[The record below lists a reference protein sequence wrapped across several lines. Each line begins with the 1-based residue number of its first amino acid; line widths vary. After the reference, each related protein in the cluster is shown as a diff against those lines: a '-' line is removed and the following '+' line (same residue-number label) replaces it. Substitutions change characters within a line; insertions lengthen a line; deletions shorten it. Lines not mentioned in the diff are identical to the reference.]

1 MSLPQSYKQAVFKAQ
16 GEPLTIEQA
25 PLKLPGAGEI
35 LVKVEA
41 CGVCFSDLFAQNNV
55 MGGGF
60 PLVPGHEIIGRVA
73 AVGGGDSLW
82 KVGDRVGVG
91 AHGGHCHRCSRCR
104 LGDFITCVEGGLI
117 GTCASSVVSPEISR
131 VANKERLL

>member
-41 CGVCFSDLFAQNNV
+41 CGVCFSDMFAQNNV

-82 KVGDRVGVG
+82 KVGDRVGAG
-91 AHGGHCHRCSRCR
+91 WHGGHDGESTP
-104 LGDFITCVEGGLI
+104 LGRTD
-117 GTCASSVVSPEISR
+117 
-131 VANKERLL
+131 